1 MKLFGKKEAA
11 SKDHEA
17 QLIAVIQEHQE
28 QFYRIA
34 YSYVKNEHDALDVV
48 QEAIVK
54 AIKNSHQIK
63 EASFIKS
70 WFVRI
75 LINSGIDHRR
85 KMSQMVFSEDLEIT
99 NPKAMDAFGEEASK
113 KSPEEMMDLRQAI
126 EGLESQQRI
135 MIELRY
141 FEDLPLQEIANI
153 LELPL
158 GTVKSTLYRTLK
170 HLRLALEEDEYV
182 EA

>member
-11 SKDHEA
+11 SKDLEA

-63 EASFIKS
+63 EVSFIKS

-85 KMSQMVFSEDLEIT
+85 KMSQVVFSEDLEVT
-99 NPKAMDAFGEEASK
+99 NPKAMDVFGGEGSK
-113 KSPEEMMDLRQAI
+113 KSPEEIMDLRQAI
-126 EGLESQQRI
+126 EGLGQQQRT

-158 GTVKSTLYRTLK
+158 GTVKSTLYRTLI